1 MLISLSI
8 MIVCLLG
15 YVVFYKMIPT
25 IVYRCKLTK
34 IRRTIGNGIS
44 CSSVRY
50 YYIFDVNEFGE
61 ETFTVYKRTSKGLVP
76 MQEISIPNDASTNE
90 ATSFYL
96 DAMEL
101 AKHYE
106 GVEYVK

>member
-1 MLISLSI
+1 MLISLYI

-15 YVVFYKMIPT
+15 YVVFYRLIPT
-25 IVYRCKLTK
+25 LVSRYKLSK

-44 CSSVRY
+44 CSSLGY
-50 YYIFDVNEFGE
+50 YYIFDVNEFSE
-61 ETFTVYKRTSKGLVP
+61 ETFTVYKRTGKELVT
-76 MQEISIPNDASTNE
+76 MQEICLSNDASTNE

-106 GVEYVK
+106 GVE